1 MEPKEIKDIAE
12 ILAKGVNG
20 EIPNLKEEEAAAF
33 EKKAIEII
41 SNTSNDMVI
50 AKLSPITNMNIL
62 KMNIHFFDNLPKIWG
77 CIQNAAE
84 ISVREV

>member
-1 MEPKEIKDIAE
+1 MEPKEIKDIVE
-12 ILAKGVNG
+12 ILVKGVNG
-20 EIPNLKEEEAAAF
+20 EIPNLKEEEAVAF
-33 EKKAIEII
+33 EKKAIEVI

-50 AKLSPITNMNIL
+50 AKLSPITSMNIL

>member
-1 MEPKEIKDIAE
+1 MEPKEIKDIVE
-12 ILAKGVNG
+12 ILVKGVNG
-20 EIPNLKEEEAAAF
+20 EIPNLKEEEASAF
-33 EKKAIEII
+33 EKKAIEVI